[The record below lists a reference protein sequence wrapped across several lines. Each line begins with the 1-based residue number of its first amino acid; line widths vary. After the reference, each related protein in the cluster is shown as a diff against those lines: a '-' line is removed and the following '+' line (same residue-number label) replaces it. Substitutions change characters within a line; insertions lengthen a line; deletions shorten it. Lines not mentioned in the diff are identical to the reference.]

1 MLQQLAG
8 RLMWERTPGG
18 IRVAIPTRRGAV
30 TVLYGPVVGIW
41 LVAVSIHYWH
51 ALEMPR
57 GDSHEFMLQ
66 LMAVAV
72 YALGFCFA
80 ICWLIWTFTNE
91 TILTLDAAELKL
103 QRRAMGIE
111 LFTESYPTMSVRNV
125 NYVPPTRSWA
135 SQDDTDPK
143 TSKIQ
148 FQAGFLTR
156 TFASGV
162 TEAEAKALIAGMQGI
177 YKFPNYLESHGAH
190 PAP

>member
-1 MLQQLAG
+1 MGEIARWVSRGNSIAAELDDHFL
-8 RLMWERTPGG
+8 RPGG
-18 IRVAIPTRRGAV
+18 GDLAVLRGYP
-30 TVLYGPVVGIW
+30 LP
-41 LVAVSIHYWH
+41 
-51 ALEMPR
+51 ALDGCAPR
-57 GDSHEFMLQ
+57 AGQRYS
-66 LMAVAV
+66 AAV

-162 TEAEAKALIAGMQGI
+162 TEAEAKALIAGMQDI
-177 YKFPNYLESHGAH
+177 YRFPNYLESHSAH
-190 PAP
+190 PAL

>member
-1 MLQQLAG
+1 
-8 RLMWERTPGG
+8 
-18 IRVAIPTRRGAV
+18 
-30 TVLYGPVVGIW
+30 
-41 LVAVSIHYWH
+41 
-51 ALEMPR
+51 
-57 GDSHEFMLQ
+57 
-66 LMAVAV
+66 MAVAV

>member
-8 RLMWERTPGG
+8 RLMWERTPNG

-30 TVLYGPVVGIW
+30 TILYGPLVGMW
-41 LVAVSIHYWH
+41 LVAVSVHYWNV
-51 ALEMPR
+51 LETPH
-57 GDSHEFMLQ
+57 GEGNEFMLQ

-91 TILTLDAAELKL
+91 TILTLDEAEMKL

-111 LFTESYPTMSVRNV
+111 LFTESYPTVSVRNV
-125 NYVPPTRSWA
+125 IFIPPTRSWA

-148 FQAGFLTR
+148 FQAGSLTR

-177 YKFPNYLESHGAH
+177 YKFPNFLESHGVN

>member
-1 MLQQLAG
+1 
-8 RLMWERTPGG
+8 MWERIPNG
-18 IRVAIPTRRGAV
+18 IRIAIPTRRGAV

-41 LVAVSIHYWH
+41 LAAVSIHYWH
-51 ALEMPR
+51 ALEMPY
-57 GDSHEFMLQ
+57 GDGHEFMLQ

-72 YALGFCFA
+72 YAMGFCFA

-111 LFTESYPTMSVRNV
+111 LFTESYPTLSVHNV
-125 NYVPPTRSWA
+125 IFIPPTRSWA

-148 FQAGFLTR
+148 FQAGSLTR

-177 YKFPNYLESHGAH
+177 YKFPNFLEGHGVN